1 MINLLQ
7 IASMRETLVSLS
19 NPYLLIQSHGK
30 RFLSALSVFP
40 GGILSNGRLPAGT
53 RIYSDYHV
61 WKTDSKGV
69 GNKAMKA
76 ITLNDNLIYIIL
88 P

>member
-1 MINLLQ
+1 MNLFK
-7 IASMRETLVSLS
+7 IASICETIVSLS
-19 NPYLLIQSHGK
+19 NPYMLIQSHGK

-69 GNKAMKA
+69 GNKSMKA
-76 ITLNDNLIYIIL
+76 ITLNHNLIYIIL